1 MSKICVSINFRLIRL
16 IKKTD
21 TPPTR
26 GGTAGMRGKES
37 HTDFHEAEWDE
48 KKNHKK
54 TAG

>member
-26 GGTAGMRGKES
+26 GTAGMRGKES